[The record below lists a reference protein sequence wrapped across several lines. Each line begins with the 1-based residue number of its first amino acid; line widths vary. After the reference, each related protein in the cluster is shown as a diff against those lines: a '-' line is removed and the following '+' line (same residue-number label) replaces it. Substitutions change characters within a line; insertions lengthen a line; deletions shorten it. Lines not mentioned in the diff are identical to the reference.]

1 MVCGPSCRAVVVLDR
16 ESIDDDIREQDPDC
30 AGVPTEAQLRQLEQ
44 ALHSRTRLRGAATEN
59 MLDEGLYRG
68 DVFPGGVGLDV
79 LDVFRRQKIST
90 GKACELLG
98 LDRMDFIRRAN
109 EHNVPV
115 YLTTEKEWETD
126 LAALDAGHEPQS
138 S

>member
-1 MVCGPSCRAVVVLDR
+1 MVSKAV
-16 ESIDDDIREQDPDC
+16 
-30 AGVPTEAQLRQLEQ
+30 
-44 ALHSRTRLRGAATEN
+44 RTLI
-59 MLDEGLYRG
+59 LDEDLAALLEG
-68 DVFPGGVGLDV
+68 DKPLDEAAREALV
-79 LDVFRRQKIST
+79 MDLFRRQRIST

-115 YLTTEKEWETD
+115 YLTTENEWEAD
-126 LAALDAGHEPQS
+126 LAALDAWHKTQS